1 MMLKRHIFLTRR
13 AREVERWR
21 EAFPNAE
28 MVSYSDLGT
37 ILVGSPGEAL
47 IWLQLPNDASAAA
60 SVPDDGRRG
69 AEGPDERRK
78 DEDTA
83 DLVNLAIHIAPGCS
97 VVALSNQV
105 SQEEGLLCLEAGA
118 SGYTSALSNPA
129 VLRQIA
135 MVVENGGL
143 WVGPELMA
151 RLRTSLANLQ
161 PHQLRMIES
170 KLALLSPRERE
181 VALAVAAGAANK
193 EIARHMG
200 ITERTVKAHLT
211 AIFERLGV
219 RDRMQLAIL
228 VNGTTP

>member
-1 MMLKRHIFLTRR
+1 MAVRRHIFLTRR

-21 EAFPNAE
+21 EAFPEAE
-28 MVSYSDLGT
+28 VVSYSDIGT
-37 ILVGSPGEAL
+37 IMVASPGEAM
-47 IWLQLPNDASAAA
+47 IWLQLPNDSGTTGGQPAA
-60 SVPDDGRRG
+60 SSQGD
-69 AEGPDERRK
+69 RRK
-78 DEDTA
+78 ENDPTE
-83 DLVNLAIHIAPGCS
+83 LVNLAVHIAPGCA

-118 SGYTSALSNPA
+118 SGYTSALANPA

-135 MVVENGGL
+135 MVVEHGGL

-151 RLRTSLANLQ
+151 RLRASLAHLQ
-161 PHQLRMIES
+161 PHQVRMIES
-170 KLALLSPRERE
+170 KLAMLSPRERE

-200 ITERTVKAHLT
+200 ITERTVKAHLS

-219 RDRMQLAIL
+219 RDRMQLAIMI
-228 VNGTTP
+228 NGTSS